1 MTFKILF
8 SDYEYESLEI
18 EENVIKEQIPDVEFI
33 YGQCKT
39 EEEVI
44 AIAKDVDA
52 IINQYAPLGKK
63 VIDSLTNC
71 KVISRYGVGFNTIDV
86 KAATEKGI
94 TVSNVSDY
102 CLDEVSDHAMALL
115 LSLARK
121 VTFLNK
127 KVKSGT
133 WDYKKGMPIHR
144 IKDSKLGLLSFGNIA
159 QKVALKAQ
167 SFGMKIIAYDPY
179 VPEKV
184 AKELNVELVSFE
196 ELFKESDYI
205 SVHTPL
211 NKATEGMVGTEQ
223 FKSMK
228 EKAFIINTSRGQI
241 IDEKALIDA
250 LQNNELAGAGLDVLE
265 LEPIEADNPLLQMD
279 QVILNPHV
287 AWHSMEAEKELK
299 LKTAQNVADV
309 LQGKEPKYI
318 VPLKN

>member
-1 MTFKILF
+1 MTFKVLF

-18 EENVIKEQIPDVEFI
+18 EENVIREQIPDVEFI
-33 YGQCKT
+33 YAQCKT
-39 EEEVI
+39 EDEVI
-44 AIAKDVDA
+44 AVAKDVDA

-63 VIDSLTNC
+63 VIESLTNC

-86 KAATEKGI
+86 EAATEKGI

-121 VTFLNK
+121 VTFLNNE
-127 KVKSGT
+127 VKSGN
-133 WDYKKGMPIHR
+133 WDYKQGMPIYR
-144 IKDSKLGLLSFGNIA
+144 IRGSKLGLLSFGNIA

-167 SFGMKIIAYDPY
+167 SFGMKVIAYDPFI
-179 VPEKV
+179 PKEV

-196 ELFKESDYI
+196 ELFKQSDYI

-211 NKATEGMVGTEQ
+211 NKATEGMVGAEQ
-223 FKSMK
+223 FKWMK
-228 EKAFIINTSRGQI
+228 EKAFIINTSRGPI
-241 IDEKALIDA
+241 IDEKALIHA
-250 LQNNELAGAGLDVLE
+250 LQQNELAGAGLDVLE
-265 LEPIEADNPLLQMD
+265 IEPIEAGNPLLKMD

-299 LKTAQNVADV
+299 LKTAENVADV
-309 LQGKEPKYI
+309 LQGKKPKYI
-318 VPLKN
+318 VTL